1 MVTSKYS
8 CILFKLIDILLI
20 VFILSFIVQLAYHW
34 IVFARLAFYK
44 SKIKTTTGN
53 QAVSVVIVA
62 RNEYHNLIKTLEPI
76 LNQDYPEFEVV
87 VVNDNSDDETH
98 FYLRELSKKYKHLKV
113 VQIDQNL
120 NFFSGKKFP
129 LSIGIKSAQYD
140 TLLLTDADCIVPSNK
155 WISYMQQSVQEKTQ
169 IVLGYGPYKSEPG
182 FLNKLIRFDTFMAA
196 LHYLSFALL
205 RMPYMGVGRNLAYS
219 KSMFYKR
226 NGFINH
232 YKINSG
238 DDDLFINQAANK
250 INTSICIAPESFTYS
265 IPEKQ
270 LGLWLKQKKRHLST
284 SGLYKL
290 KHRLL
295 LMFYPISLFL
305 FYVSSI
311 ILLILNGW
319 LIVVLVLFTLRLL
332 SFFLIQKSA
341 LPKLKEQKLLLLSPI
356 LELLLYTSQGLA
368 MALGVFNRK
377 NKWK

>member
-1 MVTSKYS
+1 
-8 CILFKLIDILLI
+8 
-20 VFILSFIVQLAYHW
+20 
-34 IVFARLAFYK
+34 
-44 SKIKTTTGN
+44 
-53 QAVSVVIVA
+53 
-62 RNEYHNLIKTLEPI
+62 
-76 LNQDYPEFEVV
+76 
-87 VVNDNSDDETH
+87 
-98 FYLRELSKKYKHLKV
+98 
-113 VQIDQNL
+113 
-120 NFFSGKKFP
+120 
-129 LSIGIKSAQYD
+129 
-140 TLLLTDADCIVPSNK
+140 
-155 WISYMQQSVQEKTQ
+155 
-169 IVLGYGPYKSEPG
+169 
-182 FLNKLIRFDTFMAA
+182 
-196 LHYLSFALL
+196 
-205 RMPYMGVGRNLAYS
+205 
-219 KSMFYKR
+219 MFYKR

-311 ILLILNGW
+311 ILLVLNSW

-341 LPKLKEQKLLLLSPI
+341 LPKLKEQKLLLLSPL
-356 LELLLYTSQGLA
+356 LETIIVI
-368 MALGVFNRK
+368 LGVIINLSNMLLKQR
-377 NKWK
+377 KWK